1 MAIDRNGH
9 SSPHQD
15 LEAALAAARRPL
27 ENRAMPPAA
36 LRIRVKTS
44 PALRRL
50 LPTELVLRRAV
61 AKARASWEQ
70 SPTER
75 RRALRAM
82 EAVVGGTAREA
93 EREQLA
99 RQFLIEDAA
108 HNALFWQ
115 PWETARMESDSR
127 QRLEDAVSQG
137 RGVILSACHM
147 GPIFLYMSAISSGDL
162 GAAGHVVYIV
172 SAPWFLEQ
180 PSHDYWGRRL
190 ARWWKG
196 LQSRDE
202 RMIYRPGASQ
212 VMSALLQEGE
222 IVLNYFDM
230 PGGRPTR
237 LLGKRVMLA
246 RSSARVAADS
256 GALILPVRA
265 RRDGRHAWA
274 DVGQALD
281 PRDFAGAEDLHDALA
296 AAHERSMLELPA
308 TVEDPTRPGSWG
320 ETPPGAEEAGPAPAN
335 APPSAADTGRS
346 GGLPV

>member
-1 MAIDRNGH
+1 MAIDRNGQ
-9 SSPHQD
+9 SSPQQD

-27 ENRAMPPAA
+27 ENRTMPPVG

-50 LPTELVLRRAV
+50 LPTELVLRRAI
-61 AKARASWEQ
+61 AKARASWER

-82 EAVVGGTAREA
+82 EAVVGGTSREA
-93 EREQLA
+93 ELEELA

-115 PWETARMESDSR
+115 PWETARIQDDSR
-127 QRLEDAVSQG
+127 QRLEDAVAQG

-147 GPIFLYMSAISSGDL
+147 GPIFLYISAISSRDQ
-162 GAAGHVVYIV
+162 AAANRVVYIV

-180 PSHDYWGRRL
+180 PSHDYWGRRI
-190 ARWWKG
+190 ARWWQG
-196 LQSRDE
+196 LQGRNE
-202 RMIYRPGASQ
+202 RMIFRPGASR
-212 VMSALLQEGE
+212 VMSVLLEEGE

-230 PGGRPTR
+230 PGSRPTR

-246 RSSARVAADS
+246 ASTARIAADS
-256 GALILPVRA
+256 GALILPVRS
-265 RRDGRHAWA
+265 RRDGRYAWA

-308 TVEDPTRPGSWG
+308 TLEDPTRPGSWG
-320 ETPPGAEEAGPAPAN
+320 ETPPGKEEAGPASPS

-346 GGLPV
+346 GGLPA